1 LVSCRY
7 YITGDTAYAEK
18 SIEIFNSWASNLELI
33 NGTDAQLVAALSGAE
48 LVNAAEII
56 RYTYSGWT
64 KSDIATF
71 ENMILKIFYPPAS
84 QTTPSTVVPH
94 PL

>member
-1 LVSCRY
+1 MVSCRY
-7 YITGDTAYAEK
+7 YITGDTAHAEK
-18 SIEIFNSWASNLELI
+18 SVEIFNSWASSLKLI

-64 KSDIATF
+64 KSDITMF

-84 QTTPSTVVPH
+84 QTTPNAVDPY